1 MAGEINW
8 LPALP
13 EIFLAFAGMVALM
26 AGVFTRPDRASRVA
40 SSLSLVALGMALL
53 LVIAV
58 GGNARDAF
66 GGLYV
71 TDGFAVFVK
80 AMVLVASMLII
91 PMSREFM
98 EHEGIDRFEYPVLIV
113 FATLG
118 MLMMISANNLISLYL
133 GLELQSLCLYV
144 VAAIHRDNLRS
155 SEAGLKY
162 FVLGALSSGMLLYG
176 ASLVYGFTG
185 TTSFDALALTF
196 GGGRGAEPGVVIG
209 LVLIISGLAFKV
221 SAVPFHMWTPDV
233 YEGAP
238 TPVTAFFSV
247 APKIA
252 AFALFM
258 RVLLDPFGPLIDE
271 WRQIVVVISVA
282 SMALGAFAAI
292 AQSNIKRLMAYS
304 SIGHVGFALIGLAAG
319 SEAGVGGV
327 LIYLAIYLVMTLGT
341 FACILGMRRHGDAV
355 EGIDDLAGLSTT
367 NPRMALALAIFLFSL
382 AGIPWMAGF
391 FGKLYVFMAAIEAE
405 LYTLA
410 ILGVLASVVA
420 AYYYLRIVKIM
431 YFDEAEEPL
440 DRPSSRVLRTV
451 MAVAAIFTALF
462 IFYPAPLV
470 NSAGAAAASLFAG

>member
-1 MAGEINW
+1 MVGDIVW

-13 EIFLAFAGMVALM
+13 EIFLAVAGMVLLM
-26 AGVFTRPDRASRVA
+26 AGVFSKPERASRAVGNLSLLVLGLA
-40 SSLSLVALGMALL
+40 LSLVA
-53 LVIAV
+53 AV
-58 GGNARDAF
+58 GGRTVGVFD
-66 GGLYV
+66 GLFV
-71 TDGFAVFVK
+71 TDGFAVFFK
-80 AMVLVASMLII
+80 AMVLVASMLAIV
-91 PMSREFM
+91 MGREFM

-185 TTSFDALALTF
+185 TTSFEALALTF
-196 GGGRGAEPGVVIG
+196 GDGRGAEPGVIIG
-209 LVLIISGLAFKV
+209 LVLVVSGLAFKV

-252 AFALFM
+252 AFALFT
-258 RVLLDPFGPLIDE
+258 RVMLDPFGPLVAE
-271 WRQIVVVISVA
+271 WRQVVVVISIA

-304 SIGHVGFALIGLAAG
+304 SIGHVGFALVGLAAG
-319 SEAGVGGV
+319 SEAGVRGV
-327 LIYLAIYLVMTLGT
+327 LIYLAIYMVMNLGT
-341 FACILGMRRHGDAV
+341 FACILSMRRHGDAV
-355 EGIDDLAGLSTT
+355 EGIDDLAGLSST
-367 NPRMALALAIFLFSL
+367 NPRMALALTILLFSL

-420 AYYYLRIVKIM
+420 AFYYLRIVKIM
-431 YFDEAEEPL
+431 YFDEVAEPL
-440 DRPSSRVLRTV
+440 DRPSSRSLRMV
-451 MAVAAIFTALF
+451 MAVAAILTALF
-462 IFYPAPLV
+462 IFYPAPLY